1 MKTSRYS
8 TIAPS
13 STPMSLKDHL
23 KNLCAMLDAVSEE
36 QNLCDINAT

>member
-13 STPMSLKDHL
+13 STPISFKDHL